1 MIDLSNNE
9 NTLLSHEFKTLNHNL
24 ICKYPCDNEYLLK
37 NELAKIHNVSSN
49 NITLGCGSSDVIYR
63 TFIALN
69 FLAKEQK
76 KELNLIVPMPTFDLI
91 LSIAKSLKIKI
102 TYINELVLDV
112 KKIIPNEG
120 FINLIYITNPN
131 NPSANE
137 LSQDDLDYLTKLCV
151 GNTYMIL
158 DEAYAEYNV
167 NFKSIKKAYFK
178 NIIITRTFSK
188 IYALAGLRIGYGIAC
203 EELLQYINKFILIDN
218 INYYALYC
226 ALEVL
231 KNDDFINTSRKLTLQ
246 NKAILESAFNEL
258 DIKYFKSNVNFIL
271 HEIKDEQYSDF
282 MLELGIKVGR
292 KIANYP
298 LLNRISVGNI
308 NEIEQFLKA
317 LKLAKDKALV

>member
-9 NTLLSHEFKTLNHNL
+9 NTLLSHNFTKLNNNL

-37 NELAKIHNVSSN
+37 NELAKLHNVKSE
-49 NITLGCGSSDVIYR
+49 NISLGCGSSDIIYR

-69 FLAKEQK
+69 SLAKNQN

-91 LSIAKSLKIKI
+91 LSIAKALKIKI
-102 TYINELVLDV
+102 TYVDGLFLDV
-112 KKIIPNEG
+112 SKIIPQDN

-137 LSQDDLDYLTKLCV
+137 LSENDLEYLTNLCID
-151 GNTYMIL
+151 NTYMIL
-158 DEAYAEYNV
+158 DEAYAEYNI
-167 NFKSIKKAYFK
+167 NFKSIKKAHFK

-188 IYALAGLRIGYGIAC
+188 IYALAGLRIGYAIAC
-203 EELLQYINKFILIDN
+203 KDLLNYIDEFILIDN

-226 ALEVL
+226 ALEILQDV
-231 KNDDFINTSRKLTLQ
+231 NFVDTSRKLTIE
-246 NKAILESAFNEL
+246 NKKILENAFNEL

-271 HEIKDEQYSDF
+271 HYIKDEQYSNF
-282 MLELGIKVGR
+282 MLERGIKVGR

-308 NEIEQFLKA
+308 DEIEQFLKA
-317 LKLAKDKALV
+317 LKLAKGKKLI